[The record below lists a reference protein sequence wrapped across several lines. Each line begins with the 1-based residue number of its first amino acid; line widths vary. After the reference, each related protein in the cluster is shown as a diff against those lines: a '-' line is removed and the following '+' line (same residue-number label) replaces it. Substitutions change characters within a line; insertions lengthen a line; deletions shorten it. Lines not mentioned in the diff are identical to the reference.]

1 MKKATLV
8 AIKDALTG
16 YGYMDSE
23 VLSELNREITRGED
37 AKAKNAEAYEAIHE
51 LVVSNL
57 GETPCTCGELYDVIA
72 PKLPEGMTRSKVQ
85 YALNNLWQDEV
96 VKIPGKPN
104 TYRRA

>member
-37 AKAKNAEAYEAIHE
+37 AKA
-51 LVVSNL
+51 
-57 GETPCTCGELYDVIA
+57 
-72 PKLPEGMTRSKVQ
+72 
-85 YALNNLWQDEV
+85 
-96 VKIPGKPN
+96 
-104 TYRRA
+104 